1 MSQSVLGQPVTQA
14 WQQRSLAHML
24 QARVAATPD
33 LPAYREF
40 AAKDQPWTQLSWAQA
55 GAAVMQFRAAL
66 QQSGIQHGERIG
78 IWLPNSINAMCAD
91 QGALQMGAIA
101 VPVHTTDNPAS
112 IAYIFDNA
120 EISLLVLSSLSQW
133 QRLRATDYAMPSL
146 HTVVVADGVPPTSS
160 IEGQPLVVDQPRL
173 LSLADWLQEGAAMV
187 AQPAPA
193 LPEPGDVA
201 AIVYTSGT
209 TGKPKG
215 VMLTHANVMAN
226 VSDFAQRVQPRQDDR
241 FLSFLPLSH
250 TFERTVGYYLSI
262 ASGACTAYARSAAL
276 LMQDMQTEK
285 PTILVCVPRIYE
297 RVHAK
302 MLEKIL
308 AGPEAERQ
316 AFEAAVEWG
325 WANFCARQDI
335 TDLHKHDADL
345 IGTPAPAAH
354 AQLGQQIA
362 QMFGG
367 CVRMAIT
374 GGAAIPQSTA
384 RAFLALDVPL
394 LQGYGMTETTP
405 VISVVT
411 LDSNDPATVG
421 APLPSVEIRIGEQH
435 ELQVRGATVMK
446 GYWKRP
452 EETAAAF
459 TQDGWLRTGDQAEL
473 VKGRIRIKGRL
484 KELIVTSTGEK
495 ISPTDLEQS
504 MLADPL
510 IEQIMVLGDHRPYV
524 SAIAVLSEENW
535 PLFAKDNGWDASEPE
550 TLRQP
555 AVVQTMLKRLQ
566 ALCADFPSYAQPRA
580 LLLTLEPW
588 SVENQLLTPTM
599 KVKRQPILARYA
611 QEVESIYGNRRMG

>member
-1 MSQSVLGQPVTQA
+1 MSQSVFGQSVTHP

-24 QARVAATPD
+24 QARVAATPE

-40 AAKDQPWTQLSWAQA
+40 AGKDQPWTQLSWAQA

-66 QQSGIQHGERIG
+66 QQITLQHGDRIG
-78 IWLPNSINAMCAD
+78 IWLPNSVNAMCAD
-91 QGALQMGAIA
+91 QAALQMGVIS

-133 QRLRATDYAMPSL
+133 ERLRATDYAMSSL
-146 HTVVVADGVPPTSS
+146 QTVVVADGLPAPQVSP
-160 IEGQPLVVDQPRL
+160 GQPRVLA
-173 LSLADWLQEGAAMV
+173 LADWLQEGAAM
-187 AQPAPA
+187 ASQPAPA

-215 VMLTHANVMAN
+215 VMLTHANVMAD
-226 VSDFAQRVQPRQDDR
+226 VSDFAERVHPRQDDR

-250 TFERTVGYYLSI
+250 TFERTVGYYLAI

-308 AGPEAERQ
+308 AGPEEERQ

-335 TDLHKHDADL
+335 TDLHKHDAAL

-354 AQLGQQIA
+354 AQLSQQIA

-384 RAFLALDVPL
+384 RTFLALDVPL

-421 APLPSVEIRIGEQH
+421 EPLPSVEVRIGEQH
-435 ELQVRGATVMK
+435 ELQVRGAIVMK

-459 TQDGWLRTGDQAEL
+459 TEDGWLRTGDQAEL
-473 VKGRIRIKGRL
+473 VKGRIRLMGRL
-484 KELIVTSTGEK
+484 KEIIVTSTGEK
-495 ISPTDLEQS
+495 ISPADLELS
-504 MLADPL
+504 LLADPL

-524 SAIAVLSEENW
+524 SAIAVLNEENW
-535 PLFAKDNGWDASEPE
+535 ALFARENGWDAGNPE

-555 AVVQTMLKRLQ
+555 VVVQAVLKRLQ
-566 ALCADFPSYAQPRA
+566 ALSVDFPSYAQPRA

-599 KVKRQPILARYA
+599 KVKRAPILARYA
-611 QEVESIYGNRRMG
+611 DEIESIYGNRRVG